1 MWFCWIHFNDL
12 FLSSFRITF
21 SCNYLTYLQRP
32 STRDSQVF
40 RRLQESSL
48 VSMLPKNL
56 LQSYPQSITTWVVSP
71 LTTRL
76 KFLTKTKTETI
87 RSSLVCLLLVRTPY
101 LISSS
106 SVELLLRP
114 SRNTLNLVL
123 LTRISPRMLVKR
135 LLQDSTDWDTQ
146 TDHTQLITSE
156 LPCKRPCNVTQPSLE
171 LRNLWLKVS
180 RSLKVSMSNPTI
192 LRLSTEVSSGT
203 LISWRLLNWRIFLVN
218 NCYFYTVIRFLKIV
232 YCFW

>member
-1 MWFCWIHFNDL
+1 MIFFA
-12 FLSSFRITF
+12 FFRITF

-56 LQSYPQSITTWVVSP
+56 LQSYPQSITTWVVSQ

-76 KFLTKTKTETI
+76 KFLTKIKTVTI
-87 RSSLVCLLLVRTPY
+87 RSSLVYSLLVRMLALLSTE
-101 LISSS
+101 LTDLVLTLSSISSS

-114 SRNTLNLVL
+114 SRHTLNLVPL
-123 LTRISPRMLVKR
+123 IRISPRMLVKR
-135 LLQDSTDWDTQ
+135 LSQDLTDWDTL
-146 TDHTQLITSE
+146 TDLTQLITSE
-156 LPCKRPCNVTQPSLE
+156 LPCKRPCNVTQLFSE

-180 RSLKVSMSNPTI
+180 RNLKVSTSNHTI

-203 LISWRLLNWRIFLVN
+203 PISWRPSNWRIF
-218 NCYFYTVIRFLKIV
+218 
-232 YCFW
+232 